1 MRTVLFVPKPSFC
14 ALVFAAVIGS
24 VVQPA
29 TSQVVFYSGFE
40 YSAGEPT
47 VEFQASALNGADG
60 QIGLF
65 SGSLPFGNG
74 DHSGFL
80 MGFED
85 NGGPN
90 NTSRLL
96 EVDRPL
102 ESGFFTAELSQTIPV
117 DGARVSFEVGTRRS
131 AGTTG
136 IEHVKDYDIIGLDG
150 AGNES
155 FHVRVSAHSG
165 DLTGEVQRL
174 GVVSN
179 FDADLDWD
187 LPTLVGD
194 DADGDLDNTGGSH
207 NRGFNAAVE
216 LILGATGFQIDF
228 ENFMTDSRN
237 PTPNAYLTDILP
249 YNESAT
255 ELSEVRFTFAGGIDL
270 NDPSS
275 TSFQGGYALDNI
287 KVELIPEPNTV
298 VLALIATV
306 GACARPRRRVG

>member
-1 MRTVLFVPKPSFC
+1 MNTVPHVKKLSFYVLVVAAFVG
-14 ALVFAAVIGS
+14 AGI
-24 VVQPA
+24 QPA
-29 TSQVVFYSGFE
+29 TSQVVFNTGFE
-40 YSAGEPT
+40 YSGGEPT
-47 VEFQASALNGADG
+47 IGFDAANLNGADG
-60 QIGLF
+60 QIGTF
-65 SGSLPFGNG
+65 SGTLPFGNG
-74 DHSGFL
+74 DHSTDL

-90 NTSRLL
+90 NFSRLL

-102 ESGFFTAELSQTIPV
+102 ESGFFTAELSQTIPLE
-117 DGARVSFEVGTRRS
+117 GARVSFEVGTRRS

-174 GVVSN
+174 GVLSN
-179 FDADLDWD
+179 SGATLEWD

-207 NRGFNAAVE
+207 NRGFNAAVN
-216 LILGATGFQIDF
+216 LILGANGFQIDF
-228 ENFMTDSRN
+228 ENFFTSNRN
-237 PTPNAYLTDILP
+237 PTPNAYLTDVLP

-255 ELSEVRFTFAGGIDL
+255 ELAEVRFTFAGGIDPS
-270 NDPSS
+270 DPSS
-275 TSFQGGYALDNI
+275 TSFQSGYALDNI
-287 KVELIPEPNTV
+287 KVELIPEPSSAA
-298 VLALIATV
+298 LALFAAVALYAKT
-306 GACARPRRRVG
+306 RRRSV